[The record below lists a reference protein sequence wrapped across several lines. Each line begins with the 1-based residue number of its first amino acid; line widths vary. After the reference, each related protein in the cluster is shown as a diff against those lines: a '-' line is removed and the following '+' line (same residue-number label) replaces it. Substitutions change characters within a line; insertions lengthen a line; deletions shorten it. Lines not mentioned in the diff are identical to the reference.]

1 MLSIDPRRTE
11 LAAEFKASP
20 FGPHSPDLQ
29 HVLNLMRATPLAGR
43 HVLVVV
49 ERKRE
54 WALGKLSGERGKPV
68 EIVPGYRFT
77 DPETAEWTV
86 FKLRWQALTG
96 EALPSDEALT
106 KEARP

>member
-1 MLSIDPRRTE
+1 MLEIDPRRTD
-11 LAAEFKASP
+11 LAAEFKARP

-49 ERKRE
+49 KRKRE
-54 WALGKLSGERGKPV
+54 WALGTLSGERGRPV
-68 EIVPGYRFT
+68 EILPGYRFT
-77 DPETAEWTV
+77 DPAEGEWAV

-96 EALPSDEALT
+96 AALT
-106 KEARP
+106 DEPGR